1 MDKARRSSWNR
12 FGPLD
17 SSNMTRNDHFAPRIC
32 STEQILPNSSSLRSQ
47 NLTIWM
53 LTLGVFLTATSELT
67 VSGVIS
73 QIAGDF
79 GITLGLAGQLVTVF
93 SLAYAIGTPLLIS
106 LTSRWDRKKLLLYA
120 QLAFIAGCLV
130 AWVSPNIAVLMI
142 SRVILGASSGVFLV
156 VSFAAAAKI
165 IAPYKIG
172 SAISTLVL
180 GFSLSMILGVPIGIA
195 IADWLNWKAIFLLLG
210 LISAGVAWLIT
221 KLLPPIEGD
230 APVPYFQQFK
240 VLGSNP
246 HDCGRANCTNRGF
259 DRFTFHGGS
268 GFSWDWLYRFDGCS
282 HVYDRAGDPKLFYS
296 TFA

>member
-1 MDKARRSSWNR
+1 MDANAWRLSNR
-12 FGPLD
+12 D
-17 SSNMTRNDHFAPRIC
+17 
-32 STEQILPNSSSLRSQ
+32 LRANRLRGDQ
-47 NLTIWM
+47 PDCGGFWYYIRPCRAT
-53 LTLGVFLTATSELT
+53 GHGFL
-67 VSGVIS
+67 I
-73 QIAGDF
+73 
-79 GITLGLAGQLVTVF
+79 GLCHRD
-93 SLAYAIGTPLLIS
+93 PLLIS

-221 KLLPPIEGD
+221 KLLPPIEGE

>member
-1 MDKARRSSWNR
+1 
-12 FGPLD
+12 
-17 SSNMTRNDHFAPRIC
+17 
-32 STEQILPNSSSLRSQ
+32 
-47 NLTIWM
+47 M

-210 LISAGVAWLIT
+210 LISAGVAWLTT

-230 APVPYFQQFK
+230 ACDE
-240 VLGSNP
+240 G
-246 HDCGRANCTNRGF
+246 
-259 DRFTFHGGS
+259 
-268 GFSWDWLYRFDGCS
+268 
-282 HVYDRAGDPKLFYS
+282 
-296 TFA
+296 